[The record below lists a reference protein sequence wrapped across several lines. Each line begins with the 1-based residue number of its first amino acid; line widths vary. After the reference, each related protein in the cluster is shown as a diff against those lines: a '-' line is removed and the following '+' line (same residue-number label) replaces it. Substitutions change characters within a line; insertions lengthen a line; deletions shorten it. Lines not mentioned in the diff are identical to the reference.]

1 MFRAILY
8 AQWKWTRL
16 VVALG
21 TVAGFALPILSLQ
34 SAGRSGS
41 ASAGDLL
48 RTVQSW
54 GVLYPALA
62 ATLAV
67 LTAISAWT
75 ADHRGRHVYALS
87 LPVPRWRYAL
97 LRLAAGG
104 VLLIPPAL
112 AVLVGGMLATATATL
127 PAGIHGYAGWLGLRF
142 ALTLAVAYSVF
153 FAISSGTA
161 RTAGAILGAFAT
173 LIVLSLLAGAADINL
188 HIFEIA
194 QSTVLTWPGPLA
206 IFAGRWMLIDV

>member
-1 MFRAILY
+1 MFGVILY

-16 VVALG
+16 VTALG

-34 SAGRSGS
+34 SAGAGEV
-41 ASAGDLL
+41 SAGDLL

-67 LTAISAWT
+67 LTAISAWA

-104 VLLIPPAL
+104 LLLLPPVL
-112 AVLVGGMLATATATL
+112 AVWVGGVLATTMATL
-127 PAGIHGYAGWLGLRF
+127 PAGIHGYAGWLALRF
-142 ALTLAVAYSVF
+142 ALTVAVAYSVF
-153 FAISSGTA
+153 FAVSSGTA

-173 LIVLSLLAGAADINL
+173 LIVVSLLAGTAGIDL
-188 HIFEIA
+188 HILEFA

>member
-1 MFRAILY
+1 MFRVILY

-34 SAGRSGS
+34 SAGRGGQVSP
-41 ASAGDLL
+41 GDLL

-62 ATLAV
+62 AALAV
-67 LTAISAWT
+67 LTAISAWA

-104 VLLIPPAL
+104 LLLTPPVL
-112 AVLVGGMLATATATL
+112 AVWAGGVLATTLATL
-127 PAGIHGYAGWLGLRF
+127 PAGIHGYAGWLALRF
-142 ALTLAVAYSVF
+142 ALSVAVAYSVF

-161 RTAGAILGAFAT
+161 RTAGAILGLFA
-173 LIVLSLLAGAADINL
+173 
-188 HIFEIA
+188 
-194 QSTVLTWPGPLA
+194 
-206 IFAGRWMLIDV
+206 

>member
-1 MFRAILY
+1 MFRVLLY

-16 VVALG
+16 IVALG

-34 SAGRSGS
+34 TAGGQG
-41 ASAGDLL
+41 SAGDLL

-67 LTAISAWT
+67 LTAISAWA

-87 LPVPRWRYAL
+87 LPLPRWRYAL
-97 LRLAAGG
+97 LRLAAGA
-104 VLLIPPAL
+104 VLLMPPAL
-112 AVLVGGMLATATATL
+112 AVWIGGMLATATATL
-127 PAGIHGYAGWLGLRF
+127 PAGIHGYAGWLALRF
-142 ALTLAVAYSVF
+142 TLTLAVAYSVF

-161 RTAGAILGAFAT
+161 RTAGAILGCFAA
-173 LIVLSLLAGAADINL
+173 LIVVSLLAGAADVNL
-188 HIFEIA
+188 HIFELA